1 VGYVDLRKRQ
11 TERAQDR
18 RKLAGFW
25 REVGYD
31 PYLSMVAGMVL
42 GFLVSLVSLFV
53 VGTFLMRSPS
63 PLLIVVIVAL
73 IMLLAFLAL
82 GGIWRL
88 RLRSPGSVRTRFGA
102 EKQLLVAIQDS
113 GGSITPIEAA
123 LRTSLTVDEADEIL
137 SRLANRG
144 HLLVE
149 SRDGVLCY
157 ALPGRP
163 LAGL

>member
-1 VGYVDLRKRQ
+1 MGYVDLRKRQ

-25 REVGYD
+25 RDVGYD

-42 GFLVSLVSLFV
+42 GFLVSLVSLFM
-53 VGTFLMRSPS
+53 VGPFLMRSS
-63 PLLIVVIVAL
+63 SSLLIIVIVAL
-73 IMLLAFLAL
+73 IMLLALR
-82 GGIWRL
+82 GIWQL
-88 RLRSPGSVRTRFGA
+88 RQSNPGSVRSGFGA

-149 SRDGVLCY
+149 SRGGVLSY

-163 LAGL
+163 LTGL

>member
-25 REVGYD
+25 RNVGHD
-31 PYLSMVAGMVL
+31 PYVSMMAGMVL

-53 VGTFLMRSPS
+53 VGPFLMRSPS
-63 PLLIVVIVAL
+63 SLLIIVIVAL
-73 IMLLAFLAL
+73 IMLLALR
-82 GGIWRL
+82 GIWQL
-88 RLRSPGSVRTRFGA
+88 RLRSPQSARTRFGA
-102 EKQLLVAIQDS
+102 EKQLLMAIQDS

-149 SRDGVLCY
+149 SRDGVLSC

-163 LAGL
+163 LAYP